1 MKLNLYIREKVQS
14 QQYIK
19 FLYDAVPLDSE
30 INMQSPQLK
39 AQPEAH

>member
-1 MKLNLYIREKVQS
+1 MKLSLYIKEKVQS

-30 INMQSPQLK
+30 RYMESPQLK